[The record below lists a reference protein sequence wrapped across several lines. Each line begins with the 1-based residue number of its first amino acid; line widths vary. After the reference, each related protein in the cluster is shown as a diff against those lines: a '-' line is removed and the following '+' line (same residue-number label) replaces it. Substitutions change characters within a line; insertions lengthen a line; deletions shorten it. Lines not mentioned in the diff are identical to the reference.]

1 MKQTNWRFVITG
13 GVAIVLA
20 LGFVL
25 FMGSIASQSTDPKA
39 LMETVG
45 TTSGVVGG
53 DRDRADCPRI
63 HGKKILV
70 HAGLAPV
77 RDGM

>member
-1 MKQTNWRFVITG
+1 MKKTNWRFVITG

-25 FMGSIASQSTDPKA
+25 LMGSIASQSTDPKA

-45 TTSGVVGG
+45 TTSGVVGAIG
-53 DRDRADCPRI
+53 I
-63 HGKKILV
+63 VLIVLGFMGKKF
-70 HAGLAPV
+70 
-77 RDGM
+77 